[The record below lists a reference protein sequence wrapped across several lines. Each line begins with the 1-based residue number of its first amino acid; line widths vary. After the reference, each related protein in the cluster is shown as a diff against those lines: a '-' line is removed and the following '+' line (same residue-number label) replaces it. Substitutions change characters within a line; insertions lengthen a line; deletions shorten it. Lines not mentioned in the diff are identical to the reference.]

1 MAAPK
6 KEEQKNGK
14 ENRPAGIQGN
24 AAPPADSHAHRKGG
38 AQSNAEY
45 GATGPVQKDLCR
57 IDRLDRHKNQHKRTA
72 AGRILFP
79 EKEKVQQGAEDG
91 KQKGVRNAHGNGAVD
106 RFHRKN
112 AGQKENAGCGKDH
125 AEAEKIR
132 PVKGKHDRKQK
143 REQGK
148 EQKAPY
154 IHAGYYAAQDSGQ
167 IQDKKKSGKRRRIK
181 PTGAQAQDPTAS
193 GKGQQNTAHRKGI
206 EKRHEA
212 DAEDGGQDHIDC
224 RNIEKKGEQSAVKA
238 IGHGNP
244 LGRDAQ
250 TASDG

>member
-1 MAAPK
+1 MPEKHRKSAGKDPLPCGTVTRLSAVEDVALPVKRQKLVDKAHRKRAACQKSVQGTEKIPEEQE

-14 ENRPAGIQGN
+14 ENRPAGIQRN
-24 AAPPADSHAHRKGG
+24 TAPPADSHAHRKGG

-45 GATGPVQKDLCR
+45 GATSPIQKDLRR
-57 IDRLDRHKNQHKRTA
+57 IDRLDRRKNQHKRTA

-91 KQKGVRNAHGNGAVD
+91 KQKGVRNAHGNGTVD

-154 IHAGYYAAQDSGQ
+154 IHAGYHAAQDSGQ

-181 PTGAQAQDPTAS
+181 PAGAQAQDSAAS
-193 GKGQQNTAHRKGI
+193 GKGQ
-206 EKRHEA
+206 
-212 DAEDGGQDHIDC
+212 
-224 RNIEKKGEQSAVKA
+224 
-238 IGHGNP
+238 
-244 LGRDAQ
+244 
-250 TASDG
+250 